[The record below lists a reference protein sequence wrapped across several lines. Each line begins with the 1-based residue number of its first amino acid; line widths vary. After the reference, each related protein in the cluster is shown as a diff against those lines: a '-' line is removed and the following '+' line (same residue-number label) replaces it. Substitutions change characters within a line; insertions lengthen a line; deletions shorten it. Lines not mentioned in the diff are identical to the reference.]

1 MLNRLKI
8 AMLVLII
15 CISLTSC
22 SSTVDYE
29 RYALSFMQVTSTE
42 RYEANKDWLLANTS
56 DKLKDEI
63 DTFLYSSNFSN
74 TMQVSIIKSNV
85 QIAGNTIKAM
95 YIMECQAAD
104 YGYLSATSFTFTDN
118 LLTDYKVITL
128 GAM

>member
-1 MLNRLKI
+1 MLSKLKVVAGGI
-8 AMLVLII
+8 LLCIVLA
-15 CISLTSC
+15 SC
-22 SSTVDYE
+22 SSQVDYE
-29 RYALSFMQVTSTE
+29 RYALSFMQVTNTE

-56 DKLKDEI
+56 DELKDEI

-74 TMQVSIIKSNV
+74 TMQVSIVKSNV
-85 QIAGNTIKAM
+85 QISGNTIKAM

-104 YGYLSATSFTFTDN
+104 YGYLSATSFTFTNN